1 MPAVDSFMANPF
13 FGKLPEK
20 NRAVP
25 YLLLQKFV
33 GSLRSTGK
41 VAFQPLVRA
50 SDNSISLVM
59 FTTL

>member
-13 FGKLPEK
+13 FGKLPEE

-41 VAFQPLVRA
+41 VAFQSLFRT
-50 SDNSISLVM
+50 SDK
-59 FTTL
+59 